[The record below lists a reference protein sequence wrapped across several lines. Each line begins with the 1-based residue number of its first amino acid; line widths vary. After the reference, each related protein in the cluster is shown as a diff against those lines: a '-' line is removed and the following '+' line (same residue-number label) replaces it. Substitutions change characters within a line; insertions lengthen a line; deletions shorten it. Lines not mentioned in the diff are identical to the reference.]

1 MSKNK
6 RLVVDSSFIKNA
18 LKADLSL
25 DEFLLMVYFDNSFNS
40 VFDISLISEV
50 TSLSEEKILNAYSKL
65 LSKGIIN
72 VKAKKNDFGKI
83 SEIVSLDEFYKDIKL
98 EKNEETKK
106 DVKED
111 IFSTFESTFGRT
123 LSGMEYEIINAWL
136 ESGFSEELILKALE
150 EASYNGVSN
159 LRYIDKVLFEWN
171 KKGIKSG
178 NDLESNLKKN
188 DDVVVLEDKVLDY
201 NWLE

>member
-40 VFDISLISEV
+40 VFDLSLISEV

-83 SEIVSLDEFYKDIKL
+83 SEVVSLDEFYKDIKL

-178 NDLESNLKKN
+178 NDLNNKKN
-188 DDVVVLEDKVLDY
+188 DEVVLLEDKVLDY